1 MRRVIHGDKG
11 TGGVRAS
18 PRTRALDKEGS
29 TCTEADKDA
38 DIVRFVSEAL
48 TKRRRQELGGAMRQR
63 RTELGKSQADIAGK
77 AGLTREFYLAVES
90 GSRNISVDNAF
101 AIADALD
108 IHPSAL
114 FGAIKK

>member
-1 MRRVIHGDKG
+1 MRRVVHGDRG
-11 TGGVRAS
+11 TGGVRSRKGTTA
-18 PRTRALDKEGS
+18 RDVEGS
-29 TCTEADKDA
+29 PCTEAVKDA

-48 TKRRRQELGGAMRQR
+48 TQRRRKELGGAMRHR
-63 RTELGKSQADIAGK
+63 RTELGKSQAEIAGK
-77 AGLTREFYLAVES
+77 AGLTREFYLAVEA

>member
-1 MRRVIHGDKG
+1 MRRVVQGDKG
-11 TGGVRAS
+11 NGSARVKRGPVA
-18 PRTRALDKEGS
+18 PDGKALA
-29 TCTEADKDA
+29 CADGARGA

-48 TKRRRQELGGAMRQR
+48 TQRRRKELGGAMRQR

-77 AGLTREFYLAVES
+77 AGLTREFYLAVEA
-90 GSRNISVDNAF
+90 GNRNISVDNAF

>member
-11 TGGVRAS
+11 IGG
-18 PRTRALDKEGS
+18 PRVGRGSEAQAKAAS
-29 TCTEADKDA
+29 TCTEAIKDA
-38 DIVRFVSEAL
+38 DIVRFVSEGL
-48 TKRRRQELGGAMRQR
+48 TQRRRKELGGAMRQR

-77 AGLTREFYLAVES
+77 AGLTREFYLAVEA